1 MTLDNLLFT
10 ELVFRYDLT
19 KKAIYKDEMVK
30 RLKFCNFDNKLG
42 NIVFIGLVSII
53 FLPNFKIFISFFV
66 FALSAAKTL
75 LRPAFYLA
83 K

>member
-30 RLKFCNFDNKLG
+30 RLKFCNFDNKSIDCIIELEL
-42 NIVFIGLVSII
+42 NIINNRHIHFDENMMDI
-53 FLPNFKIFISFFV
+53 FSWTNYI
-66 FALSAAKTL
+66 
-75 LRPAFYLA
+75 
-83 K
+83 

>member
-30 RLKFCNFDNKLG
+30 RLKLMINKYLFG
-42 NIVFIGLVSII
+42 T
-53 FLPNFKIFISFFV
+53 FLFF
-66 FALSAAKTL
+66 LYL
-75 LRPAFYLA
+75 FYNYVL
-83 K
+83 